1 VIQTRHG
8 SSNPSAPRLLLFC
21 YSRQK
26 EHMVV
31 LLLSLTPSCSCD
43 RDCVAFS
50 WFLILHPHCK
60 KTKIPLSTSPSTSGQ
75 VRAERHFLPVIILP
89 PSPLLQSLLLKTLC
103 PGCLSLYTRILT
115 SRANCPTA
123 HALENSFVA
132 RIPNQLKGAVVSR
145 DLS

>member
-1 VIQTRHG
+1 MIQTRHG
-8 SSNPSAPRLLLFC
+8 SNLAPRLLLFC

-26 EHMVV
+26 EHDG
-31 LLLSLTPSCSCD
+31 STPIVSCD

-50 WFLILHPHCK
+50 WLLILHPHCK

-89 PSPLLQSLLLKTLC
+89 PSPLPQSLLLTKDTL
-103 PGCLSLYTRILT
+103 PRLFIAHTRILT

-132 RIPNQLKGAVVSR
+132 RIPNQLRGAVVSR